1 MTSLTIS
8 ELLCHLYF
16 LSYYSFSLSK
26 LFSWLF
32 LTLAPDFIFLPFGIQ
47 SSTTF
52 LVPLYYTWIMLK
64 MSFPS
69 TQPQASLAVEPMPI
83 LYLLWKYKQLCLVYL
98 SSFPNT
104 ANSQPPLLRSLVSIR
119 LIHHQHWAKR
129 MMGKEART
137 WKAVCTGK
145 SKKHF
150 ANTKWWASMSLW
162 KLSGTLICLLAAY
175 KGKANSKCKNMKSAG
190 SWHAKAKH
198 SFPRCIKSR

>member
-8 ELLCHLYF
+8 ELPCHLYL

-32 LTLAPDFIFLPFGIQ
+32 LTPAPDFIFLPFGIQ

-69 TQPQASLAVEPMPI
+69 TQPQASLAEEPMPMP
-83 LYLLWKYKQLCLVYL
+83 YPLWKYKQLCLVYL

-119 LIHHQHWAKR
+119 LTHHRHWAKR

-198 SFPRCIKSR
+198 SFPRYIKSR